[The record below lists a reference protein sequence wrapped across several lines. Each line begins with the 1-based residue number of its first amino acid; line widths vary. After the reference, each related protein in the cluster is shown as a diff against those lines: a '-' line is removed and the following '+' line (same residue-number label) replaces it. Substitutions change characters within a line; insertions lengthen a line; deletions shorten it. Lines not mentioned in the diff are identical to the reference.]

1 MHYSKLKD
9 FPQNFL
15 WGASTSAYQVEGAID
30 EDGKSPSII
39 DMYEH
44 PSDVADFSVA
54 SDHYHRYKEDIALFA
69 EMGFKTF
76 RTSINWSRIF
86 PNGDDQEPN
95 EAGLKFY
102 EDMFTECKK
111 YGIEPLVTLCHY
123 EIPWNIVKNY
133 EGFYSR
139 KTIDLYVRYATTV
152 MERYKD
158 LVKYWLTF
166 NEINGASQPFGGYM
180 GVGLVAK
187 EDLETTEPIPTS
199 KLKDQPQKRYEAL
212 HNELLASAKTVIEG
226 HKINPDFMI
235 GCMLINIP
243 WYALTPNPQDE
254 LATQE
259 MDIIFNDFCG
269 DVQVLGHYNPI
280 GLRIL
285 ERQGIDTSYI
295 TEEDKAL
302 LKEGTVDMYTFSY
315 YMSNCITIEK
325 DLEKTAGNFIGG
337 VKNPFLKASD
347 WGWQIDPQGLR
358 FNLKRVASRYPGIPI
373 MVVENGLG
381 AVDKVED
388 DGSIHDNYRIDYLRS
403 HIEEMSKAIDEG
415 VPLIGYTTWGCID
428 VVSASTGEF
437 HKRYGF
443 IYVNRHDDGTGDFAR
458 SRKDSFYWYKKVIAS
473 NGEDLA

>member
-1 MHYSKLKD
+1 MS
-9 FPQNFL
+9 FPKGFL
-15 WGASTSAYQVEGAID
+15 WGGAVAANQCEGAYL
-30 EDGKSPSII
+30 EDGKGLSAADMLLGGDVHTPRTFFPSII
-39 DMYEH
+39 ENKFY
-44 PSDVADFSVA
+44 PSHQAIDF
-54 SDHYHRYKEDIALFA
+54 YHHYKEDIALFA

-111 YGIEPLVTLCHY
+111 HGIEPLVTLCHY

-133 EGFYSR
+133 EGFYSK

-152 MERYKD
+152 MTRYKD

-212 HNELLASAKTVIEG
+212 HNQFLASAKVVIEG
-226 HKINPDFMI
+226 HKINPDFKI

-243 WYALTPNPQDE
+243 WYPLTPNPKDE

-259 MDIIFNDFCG
+259 MDTIFNDFCG

-280 GLRIL
+280 GLKAL

-302 LKEGTVDMYTFSY
+302 LKEGTVDMYTKV
-315 YMSNCITIEK
+315 T
-325 DLEKTAGNFIGG
+325 LLA
-337 VKNPFLKASD
+337 V
-347 WGWQIDPQGLR
+347 
-358 FNLKRVASRYPGIPI
+358 SR
-373 MVVENGLG
+373 
-381 AVDKVED
+381 
-388 DGSIHDNYRIDYLRS
+388 IHI
-403 HIEEMSKAIDEG
+403 
-415 VPLIGYTTWGCID
+415 
-428 VVSASTGEF
+428 
-437 HKRYGF
+437 
-443 IYVNRHDDGTGDFAR
+443 
-458 SRKDSFYWYKKVIAS
+458 
-473 NGEDLA
+473 

>member
-1 MHYSKLKD
+1 M
-9 FPQNFL
+9 
-15 WGASTSAYQVEGAID
+15 
-30 EDGKSPSII
+30 
-39 DMYEH
+39 
-44 PSDVADFSVA
+44 
-54 SDHYHRYKEDIALFA
+54 
-69 EMGFKTF
+69 
-76 RTSINWSRIF
+76 
-86 PNGDDQEPN
+86 
-95 EAGLKFY
+95 
-102 EDMFTECKK
+102 
-111 YGIEPLVTLCHY
+111 
-123 EIPWNIVKNY
+123 
-133 EGFYSR
+133 
-139 KTIDLYVRYATTV
+139 
-152 MERYKD
+152 
-158 LVKYWLTF
+158 
-166 NEINGASQPFGGYM
+166 
-180 GVGLVAK
+180 
-187 EDLETTEPIPTS
+187 ETTEPIPTS

-212 HNELLASAKTVIEG
+212 HNQFLASAKVVIEG
-226 HKINPDFMI
+226 HKINPDFKI

-243 WYALTPNPQDE
+243 WYPLTPNPKDE

-259 MDIIFNDFCG
+259 MDTIFNDFCG

-280 GLRIL
+280 GLKAL

-315 YMSNCITIEK
+315 YMSNCITVE
-325 DLEKTAGNFIGG
+325 EGSETTEGNFIGG
-337 VKNPFLKASD
+337 VKNPYLKASD

-358 FNLKRVASRYPGIPI
+358 YNLKRVASRYPGVPI

-381 AVDKVED
+381 AVDKVEE

-403 HIEEMSKAIDEG
+403 HIEEMGKAIDEG